1 MNPISSANG
10 ELHVHYHSALR
21 WITAKNFKHHIG
33 LGQIYSGVFQCFQHV
48 VYDMNLMA
56 AHQHLGHRLAV
67 DEALQ
72 VQRLEMPMLLFL
84 RLLEH
89 SGLRME
95 HQTSSHFFTNSPSSQ
110 AYSAGKMKI
119 MFTLANALGWSAFLL
134 GLAASASISNCSK
147 CPRCWILLSCSPVK
161 PPCHHWALLSGIYPW
176 Q

>member
-1 MNPISSANG
+1 MPSASHRIASATAALNEVSADTILIPLLLYKALIHHIGDSTVDMNPISSANG

-110 AYSAGKMKI
+110 AYSEIDKKD
-119 MFTLANALGWSAFLL
+119 
-134 GLAASASISNCSK
+134 
-147 CPRCWILLSCSPVK
+147 VY
-161 PPCHHWALLSGIYPW
+161 H
-176 Q
+176 

>member
-1 MNPISSANG
+1 MPSASHRIASATAALNEVSADTILIPLLLYKALIHRIGDSTIGLNPISSANG

-21 WITAKNFKHHIG
+21 WITAKIFKHHIG

-119 MFTLANALGWSAFLL
+119 MFTLANALG
-134 GLAASASISNCSK
+134 
-147 CPRCWILLSCSPVK
+147 
-161 PPCHHWALLSGIYPW
+161 
-176 Q
+176 